1 MLFVTLAVLFA
12 AIATFTK
19 LENVRAA
26 IAIIL
31 VSLPISLVLSFII
44 RRTDSKVSSLSI
56 AVLLTLG
63 YLVPK
68 VLFKSIR
75 SQYIELALLWIAIE
89 ILAFLFFDRATN
101 EKTHTFLI
109 STFLQSMQPMPAVL
123 HLFQRR
129 FAEFY
134 SDKVIPLQP
143 CRLF

>member
-1 MLFVTLAVLFA
+1 MTLAVLFA
-12 AIATFTK
+12 AIAMFTK

-56 AVLLTLG
+56 SVLLTLG

-75 SQYIELALLWIAIE
+75 SQYIEYSFKILGPSEFLAD
-89 ILAFLFFDRATN
+89 ILPEVLKALDSDR
-101 EKTHTFLI
+101 
-109 STFLQSMQPMPAVL
+109 
-123 HLFQRR
+123 
-129 FAEFY
+129 
-134 SDKVIPLQP
+134 
-143 CRLF
+143 